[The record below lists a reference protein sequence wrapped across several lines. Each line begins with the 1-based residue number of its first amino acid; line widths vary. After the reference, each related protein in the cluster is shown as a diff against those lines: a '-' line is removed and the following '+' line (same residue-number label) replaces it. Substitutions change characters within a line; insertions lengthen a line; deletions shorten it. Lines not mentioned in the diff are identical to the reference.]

1 MSPIATARRTFIAA
15 RRAAVGVA
23 AIALLAIPA
32 TANAA
37 STTWTVSHP
46 PYTPVDNVPYAPL
59 NAVSAISASNVWAV
73 GQSSGT
79 LLLDHYNGSSW
90 SQSTLPS
97 GPCSVFEADCNLTGV
112 SGASASNVIAIGDGT
127 IPTSSGWQL
136 ETLAYHYNGSAW
148 SQLTVPASIP
158 YSAFEHI
165 QTFSA
170 TDAWAVGTAP
180 DATDTGSVVAAVNWN
195 GSTWTQVATP
205 LDTTANLTVNAISG
219 DSASDI
225 WVVGETA
232 TRGYT
237 GGTRTSVL
245 LHYNG
250 STWSQVTVPDSS
262 GLLDVDAVS
271 TTDAWAIAAD
281 GSVLNWNG
289 SAWSVVTTLE
299 LSNDAAIAAL
309 SPTDVWVAQLGGLS
323 HYNGTAWTT
332 TSLPSGVN
340 VLTTHAVVSPGHVWF
355 AGYYY
360 PSNAVTAPAVLSTT
374 SG

>member
-1 MSPIATARRTFIAA
+1 MRPIITIRGSAA
-15 RRAAVGVA
+15 AAAAAV
-23 AIALLAIPA
+23 ALALTAIPG
-32 TANAA
+32 TASAA
-37 STTWTVSHP
+37 GTTWSVAHP
-46 PYTPVDNVPYAPL
+46 PYTAVDNVPYAPL
-59 NAVSAISASNVWAV
+59 NAISAVSAGDVWAV

-79 LLLDHYNGSSW
+79 PLIDNYNGSSW
-90 SQSTLPS
+90 SQSSLPS

-112 SGASASNVIAIGDGT
+112 SGTSASNVIAIGNGT

-136 ETLAYHYNGSAW
+136 ETLAYQWNGSAW

-158 YSAFEHI
+158 ESAMDHL
-165 QTFSA
+165 QAFSA

-180 DATDTGSVVAAVNWN
+180 NATDTGTVVAAVNWN

-205 LDTTANLTVNAISG
+205 FSTGANLTVNAISG

-237 GGTRTSVL
+237 GGTRTSVI

-250 STWSQVTVPDSS
+250 SAWTQMTAPDNS

-271 TTDAWAIAAD
+271 PTDAWAVAFD
-281 GSVLNWNG
+281 GAVLSWNG
-289 SAWSVVTTLE
+289 SAWSVATTLE
-299 LSNDAAIAAL
+299 LSNEAAIAAL
-309 SPTDVWVAQLGGLS
+309 SPTDVWVAQLGGVA
-323 HYNGTAWTT
+323 HFNGSSWTT
-332 TSLPSGVN
+332 TSLPAGVN
-340 VLTTHAVVSPGHVWF
+340 VLTTHAVVSPGNVWF

-360 PSNAVTAPAVLSTT
+360 PSSAVTAPAVLSTA

>member
-1 MSPIATARRTFIAA
+1 MSLIVTVRRTAIAA
-15 RRAAVGVA
+15 AAL
-23 AIALLAIPA
+23 ALLAIPA
-32 TANAA
+32 TANAQTA
-37 STTWTVSHP
+37 WTVADP
-46 PYTPVDNVPYAPL
+46 PYTAVDNVPYAPL
-59 NAVSAISASNVWAV
+59 NAITAVSASNVWAV

-79 LLLDHYNGSSW
+79 PLIDHYNGSKW

-112 SGASASNVIAIGDGT
+112 SGTSTSDVIAIGNGT
-127 IPTSSGWQL
+127 IPTSSGWQV
-136 ETLAYHYNGSAW
+136 ETLAYQYNGSAW
-148 SQLTVPASIP
+148 SQLTVPGSIP
-158 YSAFEHI
+158 DTAMDHI
-165 QTFSA
+165 QAFSA
-170 TDAWAVGTAP
+170 TDAWAAGTAP
-180 DATDTGSVVAAVNWN
+180 NATDTGSTVGLVNWN
-195 GSTWTQVATP
+195 GTTWTQVATSFS
-205 LDTTANLTVNAISG
+205 TTANLTVNAISG

-237 GGTRTSVL
+237 GGTRTSVI

-250 STWSQVTVPDSS
+250 SAWTQMTAPDNS

-271 TTDAWAIAAD
+271 PTDAWAIAAD

-289 SAWSVVTTLE
+289 SAWSVVTTVE

-309 SPTDVWVAQLGGLS
+309 SPTDVWVAQLGGLA
-323 HYNGTAWTT
+323 HYNGTSWTT
-332 TSLPSGVN
+332 SSLPSGVN
-340 VLTTHAVVSPGHVWF
+340 VLTTHAVLSPGYIWF

>member
-1 MSPIATARRTFIAA
+1 MSPIATARRT
-15 RRAAVGVA
+15 
-23 AIALLAIPA
+23 AIATAALALLVIPA

-37 STTWTVSHP
+37 STTWTVTHP
-46 PYTPVDNVPYAPL
+46 PYTAEDSVPYAPL
-59 NAVSAISASNVWAV
+59 NAISAVSASNVWAV

-79 LLLDHYNGSSW
+79 PLIERYNGSSW
-90 SQSTLPS
+90 AQSMLPS

-112 SGASASNVIAIGDGT
+112 SGDSASNVIAIGSGT
-127 IPTSSGWQL
+127 IPTSAGWEV
-136 ETLAYHYNGSAW
+136 ETLAYQWNGSAW
-148 SQLTVPASIP
+148 HALTVPSSIP
-158 YSAFEHI
+158 STALEHI
-165 QTFSA
+165 QAFST

-180 DATDTGSVVAAVNWN
+180 NASDTGSVVAAVNWN

-205 LDTTANLTVNAISG
+205 FSTTVNLTVNAISG

-237 GGTRTSVL
+237 GGQRTSVI

-250 STWSQVTVPDSS
+250 SAWTQATVPDQS
-262 GLLDVDAVS
+262 GLLDVNAVS
-271 TTDAWAIAAD
+271 ATDAWAVAAD

-289 SAWSVVTTLE
+289 SVWTVVTQLE
-299 LSNDAAIAAL
+299 LSNTAGIAAL
-309 SPTDVWVAQLGGLS
+309 SPTDVWVAQVGDLA
-323 HYNGTAWTT
+323 HYNGTSWTT
-332 TSLPSGVN
+332 ASVPSGVN
-340 VLTTHAVVSPGHVWF
+340 VVTTHAVVSPGDVWF

-360 PSNAVTAPAVLSTT
+360 PSNAVTAPAVLSTK

>member
-1 MSPIATARRTFIAA
+1 MSPIAIARRTAIA
-15 RRAAVGVA
+15 VA
-23 AIALLAIPA
+23 ALALTAIPA

-37 STTWTVSHP
+37 TAWSVAHP
-46 PYTPVDNVPYAPL
+46 PYTAVDSVPYAPF
-59 NAVSAISASNVWAV
+59 NAISAISATNVWAA
-73 GQSSGT
+73 GQDSGT
-79 LLLDHYNGSSW
+79 PLIDHYNGSSW

-97 GPCSVFEADCNLTGV
+97 GPCSLFEADCNFTGI
-112 SGASASNVIAIGDGT
+112 SGTSASDVIAVGSGT
-127 IPTSSGWQL
+127 IPTSSGWQS
-136 ETLAYHYNGSAW
+136 ESLAYLWNGSAW
-148 SQLTVPASIP
+148 SALTVPASIP
-158 YSAFEHI
+158 DTAMDHI
-165 QTFSA
+165 QVFSP

-180 DATDTGSVVAAVNWN
+180 NAADTASVVGAVNWN

-205 LDTTANLTVNAISG
+205 FSTTVNLTVNAISG

-237 GGTRTSVL
+237 GGTRTSVI

-250 STWSQVTVPDSS
+250 SAWTQMTAPDNS

-271 TTDAWAIAAD
+271 PTDAWAIAAD

-309 SPTDVWVAQLGGLS
+309 SPTDVWVAQLGGLE

-340 VLTTHAVVSPGHVWF
+340 VLTAHATVSPGHVWF

-360 PSNAVTAPAVLSTT
+360 PSNAVTAPTVLSTT

>member
-1 MSPIATARRTFIAA
+1 MNPIATARRTAIATA
-15 RRAAVGVA
+15 TL
-23 AIALLAIPA
+23 ALLAIPA
-32 TANAA
+32 MANAA
-37 STTWTVSHP
+37 STTWTVTHP
-46 PYTPVDNVPYAPL
+46 PYSTEDSVPYAPL
-59 NAVSAISASNVWAV
+59 NAISAVSATNVWGV

-79 LLLDHYNGSSW
+79 PLIDHYNGSSW
-90 SQSTLPS
+90 AQSTLPS

-112 SGASASNVIAIGDGT
+112 SGDSASNVIAIGNGT
-127 IPTSSGWQL
+127 IPTSEGWEV
-136 ETLAYHYNGSAW
+136 ETLAYLWNGSAW
-148 SQLTVPASIP
+148 RALTVPASIP
-158 YSAFEHI
+158 GTAMEYIQAF
-165 QTFSA
+165 SP

-180 DATDTGSVVAAVNWN
+180 NASDTGSVVAAVNWN

-205 LDTTANLTVNAISG
+205 FSTTVNLTVNAISG

-237 GGTRTSVL
+237 GGTRTSVI

-250 STWSQVTVPDSS
+250 SAWTQVAAPDQS

-271 TTDAWAIAAD
+271 PTDVWAIAAD
-281 GSVLNWNG
+281 GAVLKWNG
-289 SAWSVVTTLE
+289 SAWRAVTTLE
-299 LSNDAAIAAL
+299 LSNNASIAAL
-309 SPTDVWVAQLGGLS
+309 SATDVWVAQEGGLS
-323 HYNGTAWTT
+323 HYNGTTWTT
-332 TSLPSGVN
+332 SSLPSGVN
-340 VLTTHAVVSPGHVWF
+340 VVTTHAVVSPGDVWF

>member
-1 MSPIATARRTFIAA
+1 MRPIGTIATAA
-15 RRAAVGVA
+15 VA
-23 AIALLAIPA
+23 AAAAGLALTVLPA
-32 TANAA
+32 AANAA
-37 STTWTVSHP
+37 SSGWSVAHP
-46 PYTPVDNVPYAPL
+46 PYPAVDNVPYAPL
-59 NAVSAISASNVWAV
+59 NAISAVSASNVWAV

-79 LLLDHYNGSSW
+79 PLIEHDNGSSW

-97 GPCSVFEADCNLTGV
+97 GPCSVFEADCNLTGI
-112 SGASASNVIAIGDGT
+112 SASSAGNVIAIGDGT
-127 IPTSSGWQL
+127 IPTSSGWQV
-136 ETLAYHYNGSAW
+136 ETLAYQWNGSAW

-158 YSAFEHI
+158 ESAMDHI
-165 QTFSA
+165 EAFSP

-180 DATDTGSVVAAVNWN
+180 NATGTGSVVAAVNWN

-205 LDTTANLTVNAISG
+205 FTTTVNLTVNAISG

-237 GGTRTSVL
+237 GGTRTSVI

-250 STWSQVTVPDSS
+250 SAWTQMTAPDNS

-271 TTDAWAIAAD
+271 PTDAWAIAAD

-309 SPTDVWVAQLGGLS
+309 SPSDVWVAQLGGLE
-323 HYNGTAWTT
+323 HYNGTSWTT
-332 TSLPSGVN
+332 TSLPAGVN
-340 VLTTHAVVSPGHVWF
+340 VLTAHAVVSPGHVWF

-360 PSNAVTAPAVLSTT
+360 PSNAVTAPAVLSTA

>member
-1 MSPIATARRTFIAA
+1 MSPIAIASRTAIAA
-15 RRAAVGVA
+15 AAV
-23 AIALLAIPA
+23 ALLAIPA
-32 TANAA
+32 AANAQ
-37 STTWTVSHP
+37 TTWTAAHP
-46 PYTPVDNVPYAPL
+46 PYTAVDSVPYAPL
-59 NAVSAISASNVWAV
+59 TAVSAISASNVWAV
-73 GQSSGT
+73 GQDSGT
-79 LLLDHYNGSSW
+79 PLLDHYNGISW

-97 GPCSVFEADCNLTGV
+97 GPCSLFEADCTLNGV
-112 SGASASNVIAIGDGT
+112 SGTSASDVIAIGDGT

-136 ETLAYHYNGSAW
+136 ETLAYRYNGSAW
-148 SQLTVPASIP
+148 SALTVSASIP

-165 QTFSA
+165 QVFSA
-170 TDAWAVGTAP
+170 TNAWAVGTAP

-195 GSTWTQVATP
+195 GSTWTQAATP

-250 STWSQVTVPDSS
+250 SAWSQVAVPDSS
-262 GLLDVDAVS
+262 GLLDVDAIS
-271 TTDAWAIAAD
+271 PTDAWAIAGD

-309 SPTDVWVAQLGGLS
+309 SPTDVYVAQLGGMS
-323 HYNGTAWTT
+323 HFNGTAWTT
-332 TSLPSGVN
+332 TSIPSGVN
-340 VLTTHAVVSPGHVWF
+340 VLTAHAVVSPGHVWF

>member
-1 MSPIATARRTFIAA
+1 MSPIAIASRTAIAA
-15 RRAAVGVA
+15 AAV
-23 AIALLAIPA
+23 ALLAIPA
-32 TANAA
+32 AA
-37 STTWTVSHP
+37 DAQTTWTVAHP
-46 PYTPVDNVPYAPL
+46 PYTAVDSVPYAPL
-59 NAVSAISASNVWAV
+59 TAVSAISASNLWAV
-73 GQSSGT
+73 GQDSGT
-79 LLLDHYNGSSW
+79 PLLDHYNGSSW
-90 SQSTLPS
+90 SRSTLPS
-97 GPCSVFEADCNLTGV
+97 GPCSLFEADCTLNGV
-112 SGASASNVIAIGDGT
+112 SGTSASDVIAIGDGT

-136 ETLAYHYNGSAW
+136 ETLAYRYNGSAW
-148 SQLTVPASIP
+148 SALSVPAIIP

-165 QTFSA
+165 QVFSA

-180 DATDTGSVVAAVNWN
+180 DATGTGSVVAAVNWN
-195 GSTWTQVATP
+195 GSTWTQAATP

-219 DSASDI
+219 DSAGDI

-250 STWSQVTVPDSS
+250 SAWSQVTVPDSS

-271 TTDAWAIAAD
+271 PTDAWAIAAD
-281 GSVLNWNG
+281 GSVLKWNG
-289 SAWSVVTTLE
+289 SAWSVMTTLE

-309 SPTDVWVAQLGGLS
+309 SPTDVYVAQLGGLS

-332 TSLPSGVN
+332 TSIPSGVN
-340 VLTTHAVVSPGHVWF
+340 VLTAHAVVSPGHVWF

>member
-1 MSPIATARRTFIAA
+1 MSPIATARRTATAA
-15 RRAAVGVA
+15 RRAAVAGA
-23 AIALLAIPA
+23 AIALVAIPA

-37 STTWTVSHP
+37 SATWTVGHP
-46 PYTPVDNVPYAPL
+46 PYTAIDGVPYAPL
-59 NAVSAISASNVWAV
+59 TAISAISASNVWAV
-73 GQSSGT
+73 GQDSGT
-79 LLLDHYNGSSW
+79 PLLDHYNGSSW

-97 GPCSVFEADCNLTGV
+97 GPCSLFEADCNLTGV
-112 SGASASNVIAIGDGT
+112 SGTSASDVIAIGDGT
-127 IPTSSGWQL
+127 IPTSSGWEL
-136 ETLAYHYNGSAW
+136 ETLAYEYNGSAW
-148 SQLTVPASIP
+148 SALTVPASIP
-158 YSAFEHI
+158 YSAFEHV
-165 QTFSA
+165 QEFSA
-170 TDAWAVGTAP
+170 TNAWVVGTAP
-180 DATDTGSVVAAVNWN
+180 NAADTATDVAAVNWN
-195 GSTWTQVATP
+195 GSTWTE
-205 LDTTANLTVNAISG
+205 DTIPVTGTGNLTVNAISG

-225 WVVGETA
+225 WVAGETA

-250 STWSQVTVPDSS
+250 SAWSQVTVPDSS
-262 GLLDVDAVS
+262 GLLDVDALS
-271 TTDAWAIAAD
+271 PTDAWAIAAD
-281 GSVLNWNG
+281 GSVLSWNG

-309 SPTDVWVAQLGGLS
+309 SPADVWVAQLGGVS

-340 VLTTHAVVSPGHVWF
+340 VLTAHATVSPGDVWF

>member
-1 MSPIATARRTFIAA
+1 MSPIAIARRTAIAVA
-15 RRAAVGVA
+15 VLALAAV
-23 AIALLAIPA
+23 PA

-37 STTWTVSHP
+37 TTWSVAHP
-46 PYTPVDNVPYAPL
+46 PYTAVDNVPYAPF
-59 NAVSAISASNVWAV
+59 NAISAISATNVWAA
-73 GQSSGT
+73 GQDSGT
-79 LLLDHYNGSSW
+79 PLIDHYNGSSW

-97 GPCSVFEADCNLTGV
+97 GPCSVFEADCNFTGI
-112 SGASASNVIAIGDGT
+112 SGTSASDVIAVGNGT
-127 IPTSSGWQL
+127 IPTSSGWQA
-136 ETLAYHYNGSAW
+136 ESLAYLWNGSAW
-148 SQLTVPASIP
+148 SALTVPASIP
-158 YSAFEHI
+158 ETAMDHL
-165 QTFSA
+165 QVFSP

-180 DATDTGSVVAAVNWN
+180 NAAGTASVVGAVNWN

-205 LDTTANLTVNAISG
+205 FSTTVNLTVNAISG

-225 WVVGETA
+225 WIVGETA

-237 GGTRTSVL
+237 GGTRTSVI

-250 STWSQVTVPDSS
+250 SAWTQMTAPDNS

-271 TTDAWAIAAD
+271 PTDAWAIAAD
-281 GSVLNWNG
+281 GAVLNWNG

-309 SPTDVWVAQLGGLS
+309 SPTDVWVAQLGGVA

-332 TSLPSGVN
+332 TSVPAGVN
-340 VLTTHAVVSPGHVWF
+340 VLTAHAVVSPGDVWF

>member
-1 MSPIATARRTFIAA
+1 MSPIAIARRT
-15 RRAAVGVA
+15 
-23 AIALLAIPA
+23 AIAVATLALTAIPA

-37 STTWTVSHP
+37 TTWSVAHP
-46 PYTPVDNVPYAPL
+46 PYTAVDSVPYAPL
-59 NAVSAISASNVWAV
+59 GAISAVSASNVWAV

-79 LLLDHYNGSSW
+79 PLLDHYIGSSW

-97 GPCSVFEADCNLTGV
+97 GPCSLFEAGCNLTGV
-112 SGASASNVIAIGDGT
+112 SGTSASNVIAIGDGT
-127 IPTSSGWQL
+127 IPTSSGWQS
-136 ETLAYHYNGSAW
+136 ESLAYLWNGSAW
-148 SQLTVPASIP
+148 SALTVPASIP
-158 YSAFEHI
+158 DTAMDHI
-165 QTFSA
+165 QAFSP

-180 DATDTGSVVAAVNWN
+180 NAAGTASVVAAVNWN

-205 LDTTANLTVNAISG
+205 FSTTVNLTVNAISG

-225 WVVGETA
+225 WIVGETA

-237 GGTRTSVL
+237 GGTRTSVI

-250 STWSQVTVPDSS
+250 SAWTQMTAPDNS

-271 TTDAWAIAAD
+271 PTDAWAIAAD
-281 GSVLNWNG
+281 GAVLKWNG

-309 SPTDVWVAQLGGLS
+309 SPTDVWVAQLGGVA

-332 TSLPSGVN
+332 TSLPAGVN
-340 VLTTHAVVSPGHVWF
+340 VLTAHAVVSPGDVWF